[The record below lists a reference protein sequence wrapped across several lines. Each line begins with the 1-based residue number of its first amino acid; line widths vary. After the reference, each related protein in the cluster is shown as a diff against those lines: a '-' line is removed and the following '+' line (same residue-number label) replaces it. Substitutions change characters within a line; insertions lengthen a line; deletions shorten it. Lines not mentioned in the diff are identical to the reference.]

1 MHLKDRDTQKE
12 KETGLGITGS
22 FPELSKWLEM
32 GQSEASSSIWV
43 TNMGFRKPSQSGQ
56 LPFFPQH
63 RNIKLDQPGQKLGP
77 KWDTSTQ
84 S

>member
-22 FPELSKWLEM
+22 LPELSKWLEM

-43 TNMGFRKPSQSGQ
+43 TNMGFRKPSNQVNFHSF
-56 LPFFPQH
+56 L
-63 RNIKLDQPGQKLGP
+63 
-77 KWDTSTQ
+77 STGT
-84 S
+84 